1 MIVLPTLVIE
11 THQSHEKFPS
21 DSEARAIFRKMLLPT
36 GEMIRENRVYLDT
49 SSGYNVFDN
58 LNMFVEYPT
67 YLLCN
72 YVYNYMYICI
82 YIYTRIY
89 ISIYFMYV
97 FYRYIYNWAATAMK
111 RCACVA

>member
-82 YIYTRIY
+82 YIYIYTRIY

-97 FYRYIYNWAATAMK
+97 FYSYIYI
-111 RCACVA
+111 